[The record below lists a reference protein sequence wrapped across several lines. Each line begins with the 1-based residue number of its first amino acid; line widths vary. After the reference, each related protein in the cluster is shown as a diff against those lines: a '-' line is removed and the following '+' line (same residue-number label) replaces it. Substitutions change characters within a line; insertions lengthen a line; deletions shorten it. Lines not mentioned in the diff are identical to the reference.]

1 MKIKALLALCLLLY
15 LWSSVVSAETKV
27 VYFFVDGPI
36 HAVTAEYVLK
46 AVDFAVQ
53 NKAEVIVFQIETPG
67 GVSESMRTIISKMI
81 SSPVPV
87 IVYVAPSGSRAT
99 SAGFF
104 VVVASDLAVMAP
116 GTHLG
121 SAHPVFGG
129 QDTPDSENSKTMMK
143 KATEDSVAYIKTLAE
158 QRGRN
163 VQEAEKAVRDSI
175 SFTEKEALRLNLI
188 NYIAPDLDSLLNQA
202 NGMTIKRFQG
212 ESRKLNLDQRKVI
225 RFEMT
230 RRQKFLSTLADPNIS
245 FILLSLGM
253 LGLIVELYNPGSI
266 LPGIVGVI
274 CMSLFFLSAQVLP
287 INYIGLVLVV
297 FAIVLFILEIK
308 VQSYGL
314 LTVGGIISMV
324 LGATMLFDAPIPEM
338 KITFKV
344 IGLMAALV
352 AATMTF
358 LLMLVISLH
367 RKQPVTGLQGLLR
380 EIGTAQ
386 TDIDPAGQVFVHGE
400 IWQAVSPLRI
410 NKGERVKILSVNGL
424 TLSVEKLS
432 VQESPA
438 SQAVME

>member
-1 MKIKALLALCLLLY
+1 
-15 LWSSVVSAETKV
+15 
-27 VYFFVDGPI
+27 
-36 HAVTAEYVLK
+36 VTRAIDYAIE
-46 AVDFAVQ
+46 
-53 NKAEVIVFQIETPG
+53 NKAEAVIFQLQTPG
-67 GVSESMRTIISKMI
+67 GVSESMRSIISKMI

-104 VVVASDLAVMAP
+104 IAIASDLAVMAP

-129 QDTPDSENSKTMMK
+129 QEGPDSENSKTMMK

-188 NYIAPDLDSLLNQA
+188 NFIAPNLDDLLKQA

-212 ESRKLNLDQRKVI
+212 EARKLNLGSPKVMA
-225 RFEMT
+225 FEMT
-230 RRQKFLSTLADPNIS
+230 KRQRFLSALADPNIS

-253 LGLIVELYNPGSI
+253 LGLVVELYNPGSI

-274 CMSLFFLSAQVLP
+274 CMALFFLSSQVLP
-287 INYIGLVLVV
+287 INYIGLILVI
-297 FAIVLFILEIK
+297 FAIVLFVLELK
-308 VQSYGL
+308 VTSYGL
-314 LTVGGIISMV
+314 LTVGGIVSMI

-344 IGLMAALV
+344 IGLMVGLV
-352 AATMTF
+352 AVTMVF
-358 LLMLVISLH
+358 LLTLVVSLH
-367 RKQPVTGLQGLLR
+367 RKAPVTGLQGLLQ
-380 EIGTAQ
+380 EVGTAQ

-400 IWQAVSPLRI
+400 IWEATSPLRI
-410 NKGERVKILSVNGL
+410 SKGDKVRILSVDGL
-424 TLSVEKLS
+424 TLHVEKVHDKS
-432 VQESPA
+432 DWSA
-438 SQAVME
+438 QA